1 MENKS
6 KNTSE
11 ISQWIDNYLH
21 ISLDTE
27 EYVEVRNFL
36 ILWNLFEAKWFK
48 CNFGRNKRNI
58 QNIHLTS
65 DIFNQTLQYLQRR
78 YITNGSTNERFM
90 RLRLRNNDDTT
101 SIQRVLLGLTN
112 NSCDI
117 IKAIIMIIYRYRNNL
132 FHGEKAIAS
141 LPMQRSA
148 ISARQR
154 SMGLPY
160 SPSAPFCVAAP
171 APPRVSPVVPA
182 IAAWIPSRAAAVRRL
197 LWMW

>member
-117 IKAIIMIIYRYRNNL
+117 IKAI
-132 FHGEKAIAS
+132 AS
-141 LPMQRSA
+141 LPMQKDNFINA
-148 ISARQR
+148 NKF
-154 SMGLPY
+154 L
-160 SPSAPFCVAAP
+160 
-171 APPRVSPVVPA
+171 
-182 IAAWIPSRAAAVRRL
+182 IACLEATK
-197 LWMW
+197 

>member
-1 MENKS
+1 MKKTKKEKKRLFVISAVIILLIISLVSSVAGDWTKIMENKS

-141 LPMQRSA
+141 LPMQKDNFINA
-148 ISARQR
+148 NKF
-154 SMGLPY
+154 L
-160 SPSAPFCVAAP
+160 
-171 APPRVSPVVPA
+171 
-182 IAAWIPSRAAAVRRL
+182 IACLEATK
-197 LWMW
+197 